1 MDAQRRN
8 LTDDDVSGVIE
19 AATRAPSSHNS
30 QPWRFEVTDHGIELY
45 ADLERRLPVNDPM
58 DRELLISCGA
68 ALANLEVASAHIGSI
83 AQVVIMPDPDDTD
96 HVASISFEPGSTVG
110 EDLFDM
116 IEVRRTV
123 RGRFDG
129 TPIDDVALHGLVGAG
144 RQFGVEI
151 HLVDLDHRD
160 EFADLVAQADAAQF
174 GTDDWRSELADWM
187 RAPGADDGLPVA
199 PMLGGLVRLI
209 VAHFDVGAPM
219 AERDARLVREAPLL
233 LILSTERDD
242 RADWLGMGRALEWLL
257 LTATSRDLS
266 VGFLNQVCQV
276 PEVRAQVRS
285 TFTPGRQPQVALRLG
300 RGAQPVVR
308 SKRRP
313 IDDVETTPPT

>member
-1 MDAQRRN
+1 MCADKRKLA
-8 LTDDDVSGVIE
+8 DDEASGVIE

-30 QPWRFEVTDHGIELY
+30 QPWRFEVTADGIELF
-45 ADLERRLPVNDPM
+45 ADPERRLPVNDPM

-83 AQVVIMPDPDDTD
+83 AQVAMLPDPDDAE
-96 HVASISFEPGSTVG
+96 HLASISFEPGSTVG

-123 RGRFDG
+123 RGAFDG

-151 HLVDLDHRD
+151 RLVDLDHRD
-160 EFADLVAQADAAQF
+160 LFADMVAEADTAQF
-174 GTDDWRSELADWM
+174 GTDDWRGELADWM
-187 RAPGADDGLPVA
+187 HEPGADDGLPVA

-219 AERDARLVREAPLL
+219 AERDARLAHDAPLL
-233 LILSTERDD
+233 VMLSTEHDD
-242 RADWLGMGRALEWLL
+242 RADWLSTGRALEWLL

-276 PEVRAQVRS
+276 PEVRARVRS
-285 TFTPGRQPQVALRLG
+285 TFTPGRHPQVALRIG
-300 RGAQPVVR
+300 RGAQPVAR

-313 IDDVETTPPT
+313 VDDVETPAAT